1 MAHRSPTIRN
11 LDPRAIVRRILSVND
26 TPHAIALGAAV
37 GMFVAC
43 TPTLGIRM
51 AIVALFAVATR
62 RWLYF
67 NCPAA
72 LLTTCLSNPITTVPL
87 YYFDY
92 WVGSRLIEGRV
103 TREDFARALDYQN
116 LAEWWQAAQW
126 LVEEVGTPLLLGSLI
141 VASLMSVATYPA
153 MRWLVARVNPA

>member
-1 MAHRSPTIRN
+1 MPHQSPTIRN
-11 LDPRAIVRRILSVND
+11 LDPRGIVRRILAVDD
-26 TPHAIALGAAV
+26 TPHAIALGVAI

-43 TPTLGIRM
+43 TPTLGLRM
-51 AIVALFAVATR
+51 GIVALFAVATR

-67 NCPAA
+67 NRPAA

-92 WVGSRLIEGRV
+92 WVGSRLVDGGV
-103 TREDFARALDYQN
+103 SREVFARALDYQN

-126 LVEEVGTPLLLGSLI
+126 LVVEVGTPMLVGSLI
-141 VASLMSVATYPA
+141 VASVMSVVTYPA
-153 MRWLVARVNPA
+153 MRWLVARVHPA